1 MEKIGK
7 VFTNL
12 EDKVYQII
20 KERIVYHQFKPGE
33 RLIDRNIAEEL
44 GVSRSMVRHV
54 FSILVKEELI
64 KSRPRNGFYV
74 RIINKEEVEKIYNI
88 RKILEGYATRLAVPR
103 ISKIDIDKLEKI
115 FEHARKDLKDSSV
128 KSFIH
133 TDTEFHKAI
142 IENSGNEYLTNTIN
156 QYKNHYLFFRVIDL
170 NRIDRARSS
179 YEEHYKIFEVVK
191 QRDAKMASKLMEKH
205 IENAKQ
211 IILQNF
217 DNYTFGIVNKNNL
230 L

>member
-12 EDKVYQII
+12 EEKVYQII
-20 KERIVYHQFKPGE
+20 KERIVYHQLKPGE

-64 KSRPRNGFYV
+64 NIIPRNGFYV
-74 RIINKEEVEKIYNI
+74 RKIDKEEVEKIYNI

-103 ISKIDIDKLEKI
+103 ISKRDIYELEKI
-115 FEHARKDLKDSSV
+115 FDNARRDLEDSSV

-133 TDTEFHKAI
+133 TDTEFHKVI

-156 QYKNHYLFFRVIDL
+156 QYKNYYIFFRVIDL
-170 NRIDRARSS
+170 NKVDRAKSS
-179 YEEHYKIFEVVK
+179 YDEHYKMFKVIK
-191 QRDAKMASKLMEKH
+191 QRDAVLASKLMEEH
-205 IENAKQ
+205 IENAKK
-211 IILQNF
+211 IILQNY
-217 DNYTFGIVNKNNL
+217 DSYTYGKINKK
-230 L
+230 